1 MVTLKSQLRQEN
13 IAFREDVVMAPYTSF
28 HIGGEAALLI
38 EPTDERA
45 LVRAISLA
53 KGSGRQTFLL
63 GRASNVLL
71 PDERM
76 NAIFIRTTAVRELSV
91 QGNTVRGS
99 SGATLSEMARL
110 AQRSGLGGM
119 EFAHGIP
126 GTLGGAL
133 CMNAGAYGGQMSD
146 IVTSVRVYDAE
157 QDRVLTLD
165 GKQMSFAYRHSLLL
179 SHPHL
184 TALGATL
191 TLREDDADA
200 IEARMQEYMQR
211 RRASQPLEYPS
222 AGSVFKRPEG
232 HFAGA
237 LIEQN
242 GLKGCRIGGAMVS
255 PKHAGFIVNVG
266 GATAR
271 DVLQLIGHIQSV
283 VERDHGVLLEPEIQI
298 LTALHARN
306 E

>member
-1 MVTLKSQLRQEN
+1 MMTLTAQLQQEN
-13 IAFREDVVMAPYTSF
+13 IAARENVVMAPYTSF

-38 EPTDERA
+38 EPTDERG
-45 LVRAISLA
+45 LIRAISLA
-53 KGSGRQTFLL
+53 KASGKKTFLL
-63 GRASNVLL
+63 GKASNVLL
-71 PDERM
+71 PDGKTD
-76 NAIFIRTTAVRELSV
+76 AVFIRTAAVRELSV
-91 QGNTVRGS
+91 KGNAVSGS
-99 SGATLSEMARL
+99 CGATLSELARL

-133 CMNAGAYGGQMSD
+133 CMNAGAYGYQMSD
-146 IVTSVRVYDAE
+146 VVTSVRVYDAE
-157 QDRVLTLD
+157 QDRVLTLN
-165 GKQMSFAYRHSLLL
+165 GEQMNFSYRHSLLL

-184 TALGATL
+184 IALGATV
-191 TLREDDADA
+191 TLREDDTRA

-237 LIEQN
+237 LIEQS
-242 GLKGCRIGGAMVS
+242 GLKGYRIGGAMVS
-255 PKHAGFIVNVG
+255 PKHAGFIINVG

-271 DVLQLIGHIQSV
+271 DVLLLIEYIRTV
-283 VERDHGVLLEPEIQI
+283 VEHDHGVLLEPEVQI
-298 LTALHARN
+298 LTALNARN
-306 E
+306 G